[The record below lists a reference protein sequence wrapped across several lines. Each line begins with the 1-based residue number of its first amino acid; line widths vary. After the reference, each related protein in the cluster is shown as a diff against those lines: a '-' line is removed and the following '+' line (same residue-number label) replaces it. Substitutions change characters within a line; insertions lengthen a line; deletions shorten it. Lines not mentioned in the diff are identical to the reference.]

1 MQHYTLSD
9 LVKRQEASGST
20 FYEPVDTPDITV
32 GLYALDAGAVDDQD
46 PHTEDEVYVI
56 LEGRARMTVGD
67 ETCDVGPGDTVFV
80 PAGTPHLYHDI
91 TEDLRIVYVFAPGW
105 GRRAG

>member
-1 MQHYTLSD
+1 
-9 LVKRQEASGST
+9 
-20 FYEPVDTPDITV
+20 
-32 GLYALDAGAVDDQD
+32 
-46 PHTEDEVYVI
+46 
-56 LEGRARMTVGD
+56 
-67 ETCDVGPGDTVFV
+67 VGPGDTVFV